1 MEENLNDIQDK
12 LIQIHSLAYLL
23 KVFPLGETQ
32 LVDNNSNGISDPLL
46 SIAEIIME
54 KTEDCLEK
62 VEVIENKLNEHET

>member
-1 MEENLNDIQDK
+1 M
-12 LIQIHSLAYLL
+12 QIHSLAYLL
-23 KVFPLGETQ
+23 KVFPLGEAQ